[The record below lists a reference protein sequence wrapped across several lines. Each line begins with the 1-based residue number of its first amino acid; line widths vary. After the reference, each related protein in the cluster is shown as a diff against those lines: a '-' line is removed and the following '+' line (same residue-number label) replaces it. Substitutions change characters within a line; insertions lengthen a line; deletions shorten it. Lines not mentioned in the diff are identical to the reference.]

1 MILNC
6 HDQSCMVSSMKKM
19 TKDNDVI
26 DLIRPV
32 YAKNETELLG
42 YIGRGAIYNENQIG
56 Q

>member
-1 MILNC
+1 
-6 HDQSCMVSSMKKM
+6 MVSSMKKM

-26 DLIRPV
+26 GPTRPV

-42 YIGRGAIYNENQIG
+42 YIGRGAICNENQIG